1 MRSKKSSTNSGISS
15 AVPEFG
21 YGVFPLFLIAIMCG
35 AVMFIMI
42 KLINTRTL
50 LLNGTSGNVSLV
62 PNRFSRLKNAD
73 HVPNENRIWPPL
85 NNPIWSRSQCGY
97 VPYLKITHLPPIGN
111 CASTLDRKTRIVPVR
126 IMWICLRLRIVM
138 IKKDRSVPDPQSP
151 NKLIY
156 VNRK

>member
-1 MRSKKSSTNSGISS
+1 M
-15 AVPEFG
+15 
-21 YGVFPLFLIAIMCG
+21 FLIAIMCG

-50 LLNGTSGNVSLV
+50 LLNGTSGNASLV
-62 PNRFSRLKNAD
+62 PMETYRFSRLKNAD
-73 HVPNENRIWPPL
+73 HVPNENRIWSPL
-85 NNPIWSRSQCGY
+85 NSPIWPRSQCGY

-111 CASTLDRKTRIVPVR
+111 CAYILDRKTRIVPVR
-126 IMWICLRLRIVM
+126 VIRICLRLRIVL
-138 IKKDRSVPDPQSP
+138 IKKDRSAPDPQSP